1 MVTRPTDAE
10 LIAAMPHDASAMEIL
25 YRRHRL
31 AVVRFAAR
39 RVDSPQEVV
48 DLVGA
53 VWLEVISSIDRFD
66 PRYAEAL
73 PWILGIASNLC
84 AADRRRRARERELAQ
99 RLGGR
104 RSLDPDDL
112 ARLEEQMD
120 ALTAARALR
129 RELNSLPPSERA
141 MAELVFV
148 DDLTPQQAA
157 EALGLSGAAARMRLS
172 RARRKLRR
180 AADFSVQRS
189 SATIAKELAP

>member
-10 LIAAMPHDASAMEIL
+10 LIAAMPDDAAAMETL

-31 AVVRFAAR
+31 AVIKFAAR

-66 PRYAEAL
+66 PRHSEAL
-73 PWILGIASNLC
+73 PWILGIASHLS
-84 AADRRRRARERELAQ
+84 AADRRRRARERELTL

-104 RSLDPDDL
+104 RILDPDDL

-120 ALTAARALR
+120 ALTAARTLR
-129 RELNSLPPSERA
+129 RELESLPPSERA
-141 MAELVFV
+141 IAELVFI
-148 DDLTPQQAA
+148 DDLTPRQAA

-172 RARRKLRR
+172 RARRKLRQ
-180 AADFSVQRS
+180 AAQLSMRTS
-189 SATIAKELAP
+189 TPAIAKELSP